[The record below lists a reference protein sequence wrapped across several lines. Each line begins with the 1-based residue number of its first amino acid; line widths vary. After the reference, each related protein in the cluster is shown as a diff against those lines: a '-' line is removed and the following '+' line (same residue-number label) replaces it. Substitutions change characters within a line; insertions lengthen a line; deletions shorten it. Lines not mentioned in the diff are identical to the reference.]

1 MSIKNTA
8 ENYGSI
14 AKWFHWCTAL
24 FFLAAYCTVYYRH
37 WFTEKDTPENWIAL
51 QLHLS
56 VGVTI
61 SVLVALR
68 IVWRNMNQNPDPVPG
83 TKLEHWAARTGHYT
97 LYAVMI
103 AMPVSGYIG
112 TGVHTEYFFL
122 FDIPKFENTNV
133 FKWWVT
139 DLTGLNFKEF
149 EKPVD
154 YFHKNIMGAWVV
166 WLLIAG
172 HAAAALYHHFVKN
185 DRTLKKMTSGD

>member
-14 AKWFHWCTAL
+14 AKWLHWCTAL
-24 FFLAAYCTVYYRH
+24 FFLAAYCAVYYRH

-61 SVLVALR
+61 SVLVVLR